1 MAKRMFDTDIWKK
14 RWFRVLPPD
23 IKNVWFYLLTMCDHA
38 GIYNVD
44 LDIMGIFIGAEI
56 DEGRV
61 MKYLGDRITVLDN
74 GNKWFIPTFVEFQ
87 YRKLSDKNSIHR
99 SVIDRLKRHD
109 LLKNGIIA
117 PLIQNEVRSTTTP
130 LEGVTEGVTE
140 RVIEGAKAKDKD
152 KDKDKVIYSS
162 KSNNKKSKSK
172 RFRIPSIEEINKY
185 CSERKNGVDP
195 EKFLNHY
202 QSNGWMVGKVK
213 MSNWQAAVR
222 NWEKNSNEKK
232 TQRRTGRGAYIQPG
246 DLEKKRGW

>member
-14 RWFRVLPPD
+14 RWFRILPPD

-44 LDIMGIFIGAEI
+44 LDIMGLFIGEGM
-56 DEGRV
+56 DEGRI
-61 MKYLGDRITVLDN
+61 MKYLGDRITVIDD

-99 SVIDRLKRHD
+99 SVIDRLNRHD
-109 LLKNGIIA
+109 LLNNGIIA
-117 PLIQNEVRSTTTP
+117 PLVQNEVRSTTTP

-140 RVIEGAKAKDKD
+140 GVIQRAKAKDKG
-152 KDKDKVIYSS
+152 KDKVIDSS
-162 KSNNKKSKSK
+162 KIKNKSSKSK
-172 RFRIPSIEEINKY
+172 RFRIPSIEDISKY
-185 CSERKNGVDP
+185 CIERKNSVDP
-195 EKFLNHY
+195 EKFINHY

-213 MSNWQAAVR
+213 MSNWQASVR
-222 NWEKNSNEKK
+222 NWEKNADVKK
-232 TQRRTGRGAYIQPG
+232 SSRVYIQPG